1 MYSIGYFFD
10 DLHPFSA
17 CFMCHKALFAEKERC
32 FRRIAYRVSRDKR
45 MVVVLVFLDKLPQL
59 MDSVQE

>member
-1 MYSIGYFFD
+1 MYSICYIFV

-17 CFMCHKALFAEKERC
+17 CFMCHKALFAETERG